1 MTRGLCS
8 GRFTLRPCGAYHAV
22 VMRERILAIGV
33 FVALVVAAQDS
44 YQRQR
49 EGMVRDTIEAR
60 GVRSPNVLRVMRSV
74 PRHLFIPESRRQ
86 AAYEDHPVPIGHGAT
101 ISQPYIVA
109 LMTELLEPAP
119 THKVLEI
126 GTGSG
131 YQAAVLAKLTRHV
144 YSIEIVPE
152 LAKSAATTLK
162 SLGYTNVTVRHG
174 DGYKGWPE
182 EAPFDLIIVTAA
194 PPEIPKTLIDQLK
207 PGGKLVAPV
216 GSSVF
221 GQELVVAEKSGEG
234 KVRTRPVIPVAFVP
248 MVPGR
253 E

>member
-1 MTRGLCS
+1 
-8 GRFTLRPCGAYHAV
+8 
-22 VMRERILAIGV
+22 MRERLLAVGL
-33 FVALVVAAQDS
+33 FVAPVVAAQDS

-49 EGMVRDTIEAR
+49 EAMVRDTIEAR
-60 GVRSPNVLRVMRSV
+60 GVRSPNVLRVLRAV

-119 THKVLEI
+119 TQKVLEI

-131 YQAAVLAKLTRHV
+131 YQAAVLAKLTSHV

-152 LAKSAATTLK
+152 LAKSAAATLK
-162 SLGYTNVTVRHG
+162 SLGYSNVTVRHG

-182 EAPFDLIIVTAA
+182 EAPFDRIIVTAA
-194 PPEIPKTLIDQLK
+194 PPEIPKTLLDQLK

-221 GQELVVAEKSGEG
+221 GQELVVAEKSREG
-234 KVRTRPVIPVAFVP
+234 KVRTRSIIPVAFVP